1 MACFLRA
8 AVAAGGRTRED
19 AGVQAGACLP
29 GARRTTYGSGRCVGN
44 HASCQRRPGL
54 VSMGKTENSG

>member
-8 AVAAGGRTRED
+8 AVAAGGWTRED
-19 AGVQAGACLP
+19 ADVQAGACLP
-29 GARRTTYGSGRCVGN
+29 GARRTASRSGRRVDN